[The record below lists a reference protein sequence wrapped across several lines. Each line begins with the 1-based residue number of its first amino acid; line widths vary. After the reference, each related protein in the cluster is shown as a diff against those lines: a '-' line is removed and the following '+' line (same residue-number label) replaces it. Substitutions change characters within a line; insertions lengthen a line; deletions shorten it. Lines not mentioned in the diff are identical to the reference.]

1 MGVSAS
7 EIESEPSWKL
17 DTLKAIIEDI
27 VNYEPFFF
35 LKLEDAGVIL
45 GRFNY
50 ILLQDSSL
58 QFRIDGFT
66 AVS

>member
-1 MGVSAS
+1 MSAS
-7 EIESEPSWKL
+7 EIESEASWKL

-27 VNYEPFFF
+27 VNYERFFF

-45 GRFNY
+45 RRFNF